1 MTDKAF
7 STPEEAGNTPA
18 AAQNAEQKRKRR
30 FNRETFDW
38 TQTFCQA
45 LFFVVL
51 VFTFLFRFVTVNGES
66 MTNTLHNADRLIIC
80 DVGYTPERGDIVVI
94 HDTEAE
100 KVAADPE
107 TGVPVRV
114 SAFEQGPIIKRV
126 IATEGETVLIDYD
139 NWTITV
145 TDTDGNV
152 TVLEEPYV
160 RRDRGDVPLAVP
172 NAAIYPHSVGHL
184 VPHTVAE
191 GCVFVCGDNRAN
203 SLDSRYVGD
212 IDARK
217 ILGKVLWRVFPFSS
231 FGAPAHYD
239 YN

>member
-1 MTDKAF
+1 MTDKSSNA
-7 STPEEAGNTPA
+7 PEEAGKA
-18 AAQNAEQKRKRR
+18 AETAQNDAQKRKLK

-66 MTNTLHNADRLIIC
+66 MTNTLQNADRLIIC
-80 DVGYTPERGDIVVI
+80 DVGYTPQRGDIVVI

-100 KVAADPE
+100 KVMQNPE
-107 TGVPVRV
+107 TGAPMRV
-114 SAFEQGPIIKRV
+114 AAFEQGPIIKRV
-126 IATEGETVLIDYD
+126 IATEGETVLIDYE
-139 NWTITV
+139 NWMITV

-152 TVLEEPYV
+152 MVLDEPYV
-160 RRDRGDVPLAVP
+160 RHDEGKQLYAP
-172 NAAIYPHSVGHL
+172 NTAIYPHAIGHL

-231 FGAPAHYD
+231 FGAPEHYN
-239 YN
+239 YQ